1 MTQELSTKVL
11 TLPNVISFARILMV
25 PVFAWLMFSRHDL
38 AAVVLLVLAGGSD
51 WLDGILARRL
61 NQMSVL
67 GQMIDPVA
75 DRLYIFVT
83 LVGLAYRSFIPWWL
97 VAVIVAR
104 ELVLVGCHLLLTSR
118 GIGSLQVH
126 MAGKAATF
134 ALMYAFPLLLLGAMP
149 GVWGYGAL
157 VIGWAAALWGVA
169 LYWISA
175 WVYVRQTAG
184 ALAGRS
190 HA

>member
-1 MTQELSTKVL
+1 MTELSTRIV
-11 TLPNVISFARILMV
+11 TIPNMISFARILMV
-25 PVFAWLMFSRHDL
+25 PVFAWLVFSRQDV

-83 LVGLAYRSFIPWWL
+83 LVGLAYRGFIPWWL
-97 VAVIVAR
+97 VGIIVAR
-104 ELVLVGCHLLLTSR
+104 EVILLLCHLLLASR
-118 GIGSLQVH
+118 GIGALQVH

-134 ALMYAFPLLLLGAMP
+134 ALMYAFPLLLLGSMP
-149 GVWGYGAL
+149 GGWGYAAL
-157 VIGWAAALWGVA
+157 VVGWAAALWGVA
-169 LYWISA
+169 LYWVSA
-175 WVYVRQTAG
+175 WVYIKQTVG
-184 ALAGRS
+184 ALKETR
-190 HA
+190 